1 MHLSL
6 ILFDD
11 CRDTPSNNGAHDK
24 PMLLFQ
30 ASPHARDHSRTYRPS
45 HPMAGAATGP
55 RHRCHKCGKH
65 FSREDTLRV
74 HVAMH
79 DGKYP
84 YHCQFCGR
92 GFAATNN
99 LKGHLA
105 KHTGVK
111 AFPCLICKKEFS
123 YSNVLKDHI
132 RALHSDFAS

>member
-1 MHLSL
+1 M
-6 ILFDD
+6 IVDIG
-11 CRDTPSNNGAHDK
+11 NGAHDERV
-24 PMLLFQ
+24 LLFQ
-30 ASPHARDHSRTYRPS
+30 ELPPHARDHFRIYMSS
-45 HPMAGAATGP
+45 HPVAGTATSP
-55 RHRCHKCGKH
+55 RHRCLKCGKH
-65 FSREDTLRV
+65 FSREVTLRV

-84 YHCQFCGR
+84 YHCQYCGR

-111 AFPCLICKKEFS
+111 AFQCHICKKEFS

-132 RALHSDFAS
+132 RNIHSVGSCSVTDSSTWT

>member
-1 MHLSL
+1 M
-6 ILFDD
+6 IVAI
-11 CRDTPSNNGAHDK
+11 RQAPNKNGTHEER
-24 PMLLFQ
+24 MLLFQ
-30 ASPHARDHSRTYRPS
+30 ALSPLARDHSRACRPS
-45 HPMAGAATGP
+45 RPDL

-65 FSREDTLRV
+65 FSRDDTLRV

-84 YHCQFCGR
+84 YHCQYCGR

-105 KHTGVK
+105 KHTGVEPFK
-111 AFPCLICKKEFS
+111 YQVYRKEFS

-132 RALHSDFAS
+132 RKFHSDLAP